1 MSESRS
7 RFDELM
13 GKVAARAA
21 GRPIDKSLEAELNRD
36 FAPGSDTFEA
46 IRAASEAGV
55 DEGWLVP
62 NENGPVRYGRPIK
75 PSPEMHGFSVD
86 AVKYRDLKGPFH
98 GHPNGE
104 ICVVL
109 PTEGDAKFDGVG
121 AGWCVY
127 EAGSKHY
134 PTISDGEAIVLYLLP
149 EGAIDFKARPD
160 A

>member
-1 MSESRS
+1 MNESQS
-7 RFDELM
+7 QFNSLM
-13 GKVAARAA
+13 GQVAATAA
-21 GRPIDKSLEAELNRD
+21 DRPIDKSLEAELNRA
-36 FAPGSDTFEA
+36 FAPGSETYEA
-46 IRAASEAGV
+46 LRAAAEAGV
-55 DEGWLVP
+55 AEGWLVP
-62 NENGPVRYGRPIK
+62 NDNGGVKWGRPIK
-75 PSPEMHGFSVD
+75 PSPATHGFSVD
-86 AVKYRDLKGPFH
+86 AVKYRDMKGPFH

-104 ICVVL
+104 ICVVF